1 MTFVDTPGILSGSEA
16 RLERGY
22 DLMGVL
28 EWFAERVDRILLLFD
43 VHQLDISDELLRCI
57 SALRG
62 CEDKVR
68 MVLNKADGIDAQQL
82 VRVYGALMWSLGR
95 ITPAPESARVYI
107 GSFWDEPFRNDGN
120 RRLLEDEEEDLLKDL
135 QSLPKDAA
143 MRRIND
149 LIKRTKRAKI
159 HALIMDYMK
168 NETPAVFGKDAKKKQ
183 LLANLEGIFEEI
195 RKKHNIAARDFPDV
209 EKMRRRLETLDFK
222 MLKNLDPR
230 LIKAADSVMEKE
242 LPKLLQ
248 YVYHSTTPKI
258 VDEVK
263 AFDNLPKPKREGDQE
278 EEADP
283 AGLSFF
289 SFGDEKLLQMSNAI
303 SKPTKKTIL
312 YHVILCPYM
321 SFIHR

>member
-1 MTFVDTPGILSGSEA
+1 MTTLSIQVSKVDAKLLECMTFVDTPGILSGSEA

-22 DLMGVL
+22 DLIGVL

-68 MVLNKADGIDAQQL
+68 LVLNKADGIDPQQL

-95 ITPAPESARVYI
+95 VTPAPESARVYI

-149 LIKRTKRAKI
+149 LIKRTRRAKI
-159 HALIMDYMK
+159 HALIMDHLK
-168 NETPAVFGKDAKKKQ
+168 NNTPAVFGKDAKKKQ
-183 LLANLEGIFEEI
+183 LLANLDGIFEEI
-195 RKKHNIAARDFPDV
+195 RKKHNIAARDFPDT
-209 EKMRRRLETLDFK
+209 EKMRRKLETLDFK
-222 MLKNLDPR
+222 TLRNLDPR
-230 LIKAADSVMEKE
+230 MMKAADAAMEKD
-242 LPKLLQ
+242 LPKLLE
-248 YVYHSTTPKI
+248 YVYTSTTPKI
-258 VDEVK
+258 VDEIK
-263 AFDNLPKPKREGDQE
+263 AFDNLPKPQRDKE
-278 EEADP
+278 EEENEEEEEE
-283 AGLSFF
+283 G
-289 SFGDEKLLQMSNAI
+289 KMRAI
-303 SKPTKKTIL
+303 L
-312 YHVILCPYM
+312 N
-321 SFIHR
+321 